1 MVAFRVMDTHP
12 LSNIILTN
20 PGKGKASA
28 DMQLLS
34 LVISGITFMPSYV
47 ALKLLVPLIL
57 HLVACSAG
65 ISVGRH
71 TDRQTNTTK
80 YCHTA

>member
-1 MVAFRVMDTHP
+1 MDTHP
-12 LSNIILTN
+12 LSDIILTN

-47 ALKLLVPLIL
+47 ALKLLV
-57 HLVACSAG
+57 A
-65 ISVGRH
+65 
-71 TDRQTNTTK
+71 TT
-80 YCHTA
+80 HIAPRSL